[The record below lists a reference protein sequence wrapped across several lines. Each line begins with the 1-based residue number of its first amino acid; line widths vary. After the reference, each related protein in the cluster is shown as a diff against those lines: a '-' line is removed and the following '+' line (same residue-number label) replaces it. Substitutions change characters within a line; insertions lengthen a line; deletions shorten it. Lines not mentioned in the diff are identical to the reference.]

1 MTAQLMQRDERPFG
15 ITEGGRE
22 RGTYLVENA
31 RIVHPIAV
39 SWSAIAADVVMSA
52 YGNIYAHYLTCA
64 VWERRKPFREL
75 PYVTSTPKRGGVG
88 IQRIVHFGGQS
99 RNTFC

>member
-15 ITEGGRE
+15 ITEGERE
-22 RGTYLVENA
+22 GGERWRTYLVENA

-39 SWSAIAADVVMSA
+39 SWSAIAAAVVMSA

-64 VWERRKPFREL
+64 VWERRKPFRQL
-75 PYVTSTPKRGGVG
+75 P
-88 IQRIVHFGGQS
+88 
-99 RNTFC
+99 

>member
-15 ITEGGRE
+15 ITEGEGR
-22 RGTYLVENA
+22 TYLVENA

-39 SWSAIAADVVMSA
+39 SWSAVMSA

-64 VWERRKPFREL
+64 VWEREGEGNPLGEL
-75 PYVTSTPKRGGVG
+75 SFEKSA
-88 IQRIVHFGGQS
+88 QMS
-99 RNTFC
+99 